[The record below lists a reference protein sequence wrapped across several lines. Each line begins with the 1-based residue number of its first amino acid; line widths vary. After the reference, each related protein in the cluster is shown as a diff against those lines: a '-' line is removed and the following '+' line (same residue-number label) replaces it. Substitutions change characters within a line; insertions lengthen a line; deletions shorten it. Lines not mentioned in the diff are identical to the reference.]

1 MANIID
7 NLNQDLVCKYCED
20 FIICGSSSCS
30 TFLCEGRYCERAREE
45 YIEGYCVDI
54 NGNVIVVPII
64 ELPKKF
70 NLKQHEI

>member
-7 NLNQDLVCKYCED
+7 NLNQDNICKYCED

-30 TFLCEGRYCERAREE
+30 TFLCEGRYCEQATEE
-45 YIEGYCVDI
+45 YIEEYCI
-54 NGNVIVVPII
+54 EIEGNIIEPPKI

-70 NLKQHEI
+70 KLR